1 MLFPPLNNRGRS
13 RVRMEVPAAMRALY
27 RFDDVIL
34 DLEAFR
40 LTRSGQ
46 PVHLEPKVLELLG
59 YLVSN
64 RGRLVEKPELQAAI
78 WSDTVVS
85 DSALTRAVAQLR
97 KALEDDAREARYVET
112 VPTRGYRFK
121 PEVSV
126 TEGRNGSS
134 GPGADEE
141 SSGGPGGDVPAGR
154 LLPPRRFSPGV
165 LVAVTGVG
173 LVAAIALI
181 ARLVSAPAAPPAPRE
196 AFRTLISTTRGF
208 SGFPTFSP
216 DGGTLAFVSDR
227 SGRFEVLARGL
238 APGSREVALTADGQD
253 NVQPAWSPDGRYI
266 AYHSVLRG
274 GLWLMPALGGT
285 ARQISEFGSAPAW
298 SPDGTKLAFSSLGL
312 AALDGI
318 AQFGSCLWIADMAGG
333 ELLRPRRLT
342 DPGRPASGHGPPVFS
357 ADGQE
362 VFFVSDGGVWTVRSG
377 GSEPPRHLVAGSAME
392 VAVAPDG
399 RALYW
404 SGWEKN
410 NWRVWQAALRPGA
423 AGIAGTGPVSEL
435 LNTGDQAAR
444 HLTVS
449 REGRLAFGLV
459 SLVSDIALLSVG
471 RDGSPSGA
479 PREPLPDASGRKR
492 LLHFSRDGQ
501 TLGFARSQ
509 AGQGLEIWGLD
520 LRTGSARALLPGA
533 DVGYF
538 NGWFPG
544 DEALFVTSR
553 RPKALLRAP
562 LDGGRAESLPP
573 AEAIG
578 WPRLLPSGR
587 EFVYQAVTN
596 GTLNV
601 HRMRLDG
608 GDARPLTDDPQG
620 VGWPVPSPDG
630 RTLAVE
636 AFRGNDAQLGLLS
649 AEGGVTRLVTR
660 VPGQHWGHDWSPDG
674 KKVLF
679 AGRRDGLWNVY
690 WIDVA
695 TGEERRLTDEGRV
708 RDAVRTPT
716 WSARGDTIAYERL
729 QAESAVWVLDLA
741 VPGAR
746 AGAP

>member
-1 MLFPPLNNRGRS
+1 
-13 RVRMEVPAAMRALY
+13 MRALY
-27 RFDDVIL
+27 RFDDVVL

-112 VPTRGYRFK
+112 VPTRGYRFR
-121 PEVSV
+121 PEVDV
-126 TEGRNGSS
+126 VEGRNGAPS
-134 GPGADEE
+134 P
-141 SSGGPGGDVPAGR
+141 SGGPGAEAAGGSDGSE
-154 LLPPRRFSPGV
+154 PPRRRLGPGRA
-165 LVAVTGVG
+165 VAVAVG
-173 LVAAIALI
+173 LAVLAA
-181 ARLVSAPAAPPAPRE
+181 AAMVMVRQRASSTAPAPRE
-196 AFRTLISTTRGF
+196 AFRTLVSTTRGF

-216 DGGTLAFVSDR
+216 DGGTLAFASDR
-227 SGRFEVLARGL
+227 SGRFEIFARAL
-238 APGSREVALTADGQD
+238 APGAREVPLTADGQD

-266 AYHSVLRG
+266 AYHSILRG

-285 ARQISEFGSAPAW
+285 PRQISELGSAPAW

-318 AQFGSCLWIADMAGG
+318 SQYGSCLWIADVAGG
-333 ELLRPRRLT
+333 DLLRPRRLT
-342 DPGRPASGHGPPVFS
+342 EPGRPGSGHGPPVFS
-357 ADGQE
+357 SDGRD
-362 VFFVSDGGVWTVRSG
+362 VLFVSEGIWAVRSD
-377 GSEPPRHLVAGSAME
+377 GSELPRQILAGGAME
-392 VAVAPDG
+392 AAVAPDG
-399 RALYW
+399 KNLYW

-410 NWRVWQAALRPGA
+410 NWRVWQAPLRPGV
-423 AGIAGTGPVSEL
+423 AGIGPVSEL

-449 REGRLAFGLV
+449 RDGRLAFGLL

-471 RDGSPSGA
+471 PDGSPTGA
-479 PREPLPDASGRKR
+479 PREPMPGASGRKR

-501 TLGFARSQ
+501 RLGFARSQ
-509 AGQGLEIWGLD
+509 AGQGLEVWGLD
-520 LRTGSARALLPGA
+520 LRSGAARTLLPGA
-533 DVGYF
+533 EVGFF

-553 RPKALLRAP
+553 ATKTLMRAP
-562 LDGGRAESLPP
+562 LSGGRAESLPP

-578 WPRLLPSGR
+578 WPRLLPSGQ
-587 EFVYQAVTN
+587 EFVYHSVSN
-596 GTLNV
+596 GALNV
-601 HRMRLDG
+601 HRMRTG
-608 GDARPLTDDPQG
+608 GGSARQLTDDAQG

-636 AFRGNDAQLGLLS
+636 AFRGNDTQLGLLP
-649 AEGGVTRLVTR
+649 AEGGTARLVTR

-674 KKVLF
+674 RKVLF

-690 WIDVA
+690 WIDVE
-695 TGEERRLTDEGRV
+695 TGEERRLTDQGRV
-708 RDAVRTPT
+708 RDVVRTPA
-716 WSARGDTIAYERL
+716 WSSRGDTVAYERL
-729 QAESAVWVLDLA
+729 QAESAVWVLELA
-741 VPGAR
+741 VPGR
-746 AGAP
+746 